1 MLQRRPPEQV
11 PPAGERKVRD
21 EKASST
27 RRSHQFTLKSR
38 EHLSLEGVVHVESF
52 DREEVYLET
61 VQGGM
66 IIRGDELHI
75 KELNLENSELV
86 LTGYVHSLEYHGDSL
101 SKRGRGFLGRLF
113 R

>member
-1 MLQRRPPEQV
+1 MIQRRSPERTT
-11 PPAGERKVRD
+11 ADERKARA
-21 EKASST
+21 EQPANT
-27 RRSHQFTLKSR
+27 RRNHQLTLKSR
-38 EHLSLEGVVHVESF
+38 EHLSLEGVVNVDSF
-52 DREEVYLET
+52 DRQEVYLET

-66 IIRGDELHI
+66 IIRGDDLHI
-75 KELNLENSELV
+75 KELNLEESQLV